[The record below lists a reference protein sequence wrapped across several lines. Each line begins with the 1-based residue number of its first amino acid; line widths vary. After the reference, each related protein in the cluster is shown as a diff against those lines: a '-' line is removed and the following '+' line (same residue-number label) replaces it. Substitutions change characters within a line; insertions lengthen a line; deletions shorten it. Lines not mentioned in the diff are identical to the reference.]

1 MRGGKRGGPR
11 TGKQSIDLAEKQLSP
26 KSSKQLE
33 AVNSQKGPHKQ
44 ITESKLAKKKQIY
57 NRNTSSPFFN
67 CHFSEKNIN
76 KILILGNHFI
86 ITIINECNI

>member
-44 ITESKLAKKKQIY
+44 ITESKLAK
-57 NRNTSSPFFN
+57 NRFITEIPLPPSLIATFLKRTLIK
-67 CHFSEKNIN
+67 FSFWE
-76 KILILGNHFI
+76 I
-86 ITIINECNI
+86 IS